1 MILVFSYI
9 LLVLVGSFMGLAES
23 GDIERGEGN
32 DYGSNKTRSNG

>member
-23 GDIERGEGN
+23 GDIDKQSVPLQVTLKEG
-32 DYGSNKTRSNG
+32 GK